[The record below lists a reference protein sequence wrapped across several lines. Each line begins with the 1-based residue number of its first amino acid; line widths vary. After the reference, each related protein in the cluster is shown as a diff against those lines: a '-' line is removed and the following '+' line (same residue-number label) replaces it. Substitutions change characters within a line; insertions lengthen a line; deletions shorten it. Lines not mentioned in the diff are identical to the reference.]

1 MFHRPLPRLFF
12 LSAVVLGLVMAF
24 REDLEEMFEPTGPDT
39 DGSDGEG
46 TDTDTVI
53 DVATDHPEF
62 GTLCLALKTAGLV
75 EMLQEPGPFTVFAPT
90 DEAFRAL
97 NEKLDELLAD
107 TEALR
112 AVLTNHIVK
121 GSLTAS
127 DLASK
132 DGIEALSGMGLTID
146 TGDGTKLNGCRIVEA
161 DMRAGNGVIHA
172 IDGVIGASEPEATE
186 AVDEPAEKPDEES
199 PEETQ

>member
-12 LSAVVLGLVMAF
+12 LSAVVLGLVMVF
-24 REDLEEMFEPTGPDT
+24 REDLEEMFEPTSPDS

-46 TDTDTVI
+46 TDSDTVI

-62 GTLCLALKTAGLV
+62 GTLCLAIKTAGLV
-75 EMLQEPGPFTVFAPT
+75 ETLQEPGPFTVFAPT

-107 TEALR
+107 TKALR
-112 AVLTNHIVK
+112 AVLMNHIVK

-132 DGIEALSGMGLTID
+132 DGIEALSGTGLTID
-146 TGDGTKLNGCRIVEA
+146 TSDGTKLNGCRIVEA

-186 AVDEPAEKPDEES
+186 AVDEPAEKPDKES
-199 PEETQ
+199 PEGTQ